1 MRKQWLKVVLLAFIA
16 MGFSFPA
23 WAVQLKLHGSY
34 RMEGRYFKQ
43 PDILKGA
50 YGAEAHIGGEFIPT
64 FSYNATYTQAY
75 AQYNAYYQGLGY
87 SAAQAADLATT
98 AATTAATA
106 AKTYDPYVPFAP
118 ITDLVENEA
127 YIKHFFHLNPELVV
141 NDKISI
147 KADIVA
153 YENKLSSDAY
163 GLGEY
168 NQAYVDEHGNIY
180 YNDYMNTDVDSMGY
194 GFRHSYDRYNI
205 FRINYLWADF
215 TTDFGKFVLGRTPN
229 FTGIGYFIKLP
240 SLDKWT
246 FGLIYH
252 KDDEGGNNYYHGY
265 LTKWFGGPRIDSDT
279 ADETGIIL
287 VTNYDTD
294 NLSVHTQLIYGTS
307 GSNESKTHEW
317 IPVAKVN
324 YSAGPLKVEFF
335 GRWKYGIYAD
345 NDATMIRNAAQQFL
359 PLLTGLDATYQSMGV
374 PISFL
379 NTTNP
384 MGARLRDDLRQDA
397 YSAYLDLK
405 YEMDKLTPEFT
416 IAYASG
422 ADNPTKVSGYF
433 NDDQTFGSWLMSD
446 AEDNDGIVDRYGMYF
461 ETPTANTYDALGNPA
476 NDRYSFSN
484 IILARLGGTT
494 QVTDKLTLEGNV
506 IWARRANTDYLE
518 EWNPELGTL
527 NLINKVVTKI
537 DVIGQYDPTTGF
549 TNPTQKWHN
558 KVDPGLGWECNA
570 KATYDVMDHVSFAV
584 QAAYFRPGDFYKDA
598 FEKAYGYTRTG
609 LRVKS
614 EYAARWIATVS
625 F

>member
-1 MRKQWLKVVLLAFIA
+1 MKKRWLKVMLLAFIA
-16 MGFSFPA
+16 MGFSLPA

-34 RMEGRYFKQ
+34 RMEGRYFNQ
-43 PDILKGA
+43 QDIVKGA
-50 YGAEAHIGGEFIPT
+50 YG
-64 FSYNATYTQAY
+64 TQANIGSEMIPGVSYDLTY
-75 AQYNAYYQGLGY
+75 AAALPQYTAYYSGLGY
-87 SAAQAADLATT
+87 SAAQAADLAET
-98 AATTAATA
+98 AAIAAATA
-106 AKTYDPYVPFAP
+106 AKQYDPYVPFAP
-118 ITDLVENEA
+118 IEDLVDDDA

-153 YENKLSSDAY
+153 YENKISSDAY

-168 NQAYVDEHGNIY
+168 NQAYVDEHGGVY
-180 YNDYMNTDVDSMGY
+180 YNDYMNTDVDSMDY
-194 GFRHSYDRYNI
+194 GFRHSYERYNI

-215 TTDFGKFVLGRTPN
+215 TTDFGKFVLGRTPG
-229 FTGIGYFIKLP
+229 FTGIGYFVKLP

-252 KDDEGGNNYYHGY
+252 KDDETGNNYEHGY
-265 LTKWFGGPRIDSDT
+265 LTKWVGGPRIDSDT
-279 ADETGIIL
+279 DDETGIIL

-307 GSNESKTHEW
+307 GSDHSKTHEW
-317 IPVAKVN
+317 EPVVKVN
-324 YSAGPLKVEFF
+324 YASGPLKVEFF
-335 GRWKYGIYAD
+335 GRWIYGIYAD
-345 NDATMIRNAAQQFL
+345 NDAGAIRNTAVSFM
-359 PLLTGLDATYQSMGV
+359 PLLSGIDTVYQSMGV

-379 NTTNP
+379 NTTSPLN
-384 MGARLRDDLRQDA
+384 ARLRDDLRQDG

-405 YEMDKLTPEFT
+405 YEMDKITPEFT

-422 ADNPTKVSGYF
+422 ADKPTEISGYF
-433 NDDQTFGSWLMSD
+433 DDDQTFGSWLMSD
-446 AEDNDGIVDRYGMYF
+446 AADNDGIVDRYGMYF
-461 ETPTANTYDALGNPA
+461 ETPTGNTYDALGNPA

-494 QVTDKLTLEGNV
+494 KVTDKLTLEGNF

-518 EWNPELGTL
+518 EWNPELGSL
-527 NLINKVVTKI
+527 NLINRAVTKI

-549 TNPTQKWHN
+549 TDPTQKWHN
-558 KVDPGLGWECNA
+558 KVDPDLGWELNA

-584 QAAYFRPGDFYKDA
+584 QAAYFDPGDFYKDA
-598 FEKAYGYTRTG
+598 FERGFGYTPTG